1 MDNRSP
7 PITDPLDEALFSMN
21 ALRRAWRLI
30 RRNGSSPG
38 SDGQKPAEFEAQLDK
53 ELNRLRQHILG
64 GTYEPQPVRRFF
76 IKKSSGKERPISIW
90 ATRDRVAQRVVHD
103 YLTPSLEALFLECS
117 YGFRPR
123 RSIQQAVNA
132 IIHTRDQGLE
142 WVLDADIAD
151 CFGSID
157 VNALMGQVQRIV
169 RSKLVLKLIHQWLH
183 TPIQGRKHE
192 IVGVSQGGVISPQLA
207 NLYLHRFD
215 EMMIAALP
223 RSALI
228 RFADDFVILC
238 HDEKTAVW
246 SLDVSRRSLANLR
259 LTMNMRK
266 TRIVHFDE
274 GFTFLGTEFKGH
286 WHTPKQD
293 KRKKGK

>member
-1 MDNRSP
+1 MDNRT
-7 PITDPLDEALFSMN
+7 PITNAPDEVLFSMN

-38 SDGQKPAEFEAQLDK
+38 SDGQKPADFEAHLDK
-53 ELNRLRQHILG
+53 ELNRLRQQILG

-76 IKKSSGKERPISIW
+76 IKKASGKERPISIW
-90 ATRDRVAQRVVHD
+90 STRDRVAQRVVHD

-117 YGFRPR
+117 YGFRPG
-123 RSIQQAVNA
+123 RSTGHAVKA
-132 IIHTRDQGLE
+132 IIHARDRGLQ

-169 RSKLVLKLIHQWLH
+169 RSDLVLKLIHQWLH

-215 EMMIAALP
+215 EMLIAALP
-223 RSALI
+223 RSQLI

-259 LTMNMRK
+259 LAMNMRK
-266 TRIVHFDE
+266 TRIIHFDE
-274 GFTFLGTEFKGH
+274 GFAFLGSEFKGN
-286 WHTPKQD
+286 WHNS
-293 KRKKGK
+293 KRNKKKKGK